1 MGECISLAAFK
12 GCVLSTMG
20 LTCMCQDR
28 CSHRICQYVRRGLVA
43 PLQARVN
50 AHHPPS
56 DCLLCH
62 ILVCSQTADNQP
74 FNEPR
79 FYSNHHLHWQTDS
92 PPSPPTHSVDLI
104 ARDHQHSHQ
113 TISSQGPRV
122 SDLHRLY
129 KDTVWGCVQDTVL
142 LYVTSTGRMKM

>member
-28 CSHRICQYVRRGLVA
+28 CSHPICQYVHRGLVA
-43 PLQARVN
+43 PLQVRVN

-74 FNEPR
+74 FNKPR

-92 PPSPPTHSVDLI
+92 PPSPPTHSGDLM
-104 ARDHQHSHQ
+104 QE
-113 TISSQGPRV
+113 TTNTPTK
-122 SDLHRLY
+122 LFPHRGLE
-129 KDTVWGCVQDTVL
+129 CL
-142 LYVTSTGRMKM
+142 TSTVYIKTPSGAAFRIQSCSM

>member
-92 PPSPPTHSVDLI
+92 PPSPPTHSVDLM
-104 ARDHQHSHQ
+104 QE
-113 TISSQGPRV
+113 TTNTPTK
-122 SDLHRLY
+122 LFPHRGLER
-129 KDTVWGCVQDTVL
+129 L
-142 LYVTSTGRMKM
+142 TSTVYIKTLSGAAFRIQSCSM